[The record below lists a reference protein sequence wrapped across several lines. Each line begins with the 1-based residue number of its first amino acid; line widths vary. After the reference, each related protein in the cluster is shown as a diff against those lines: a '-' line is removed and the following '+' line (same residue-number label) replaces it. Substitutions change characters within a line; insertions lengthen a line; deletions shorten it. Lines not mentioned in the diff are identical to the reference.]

1 MILGLQTNIEN
12 LSAQKYTNTD
22 DHSTNNTQQT
32 MHRLAS
38 TKNNLWSLE
47 GIQETISQIQSIRE
61 TSKKDYGSVRYQ
73 PPDIKKFNVKVDS
86 SEKKKLLVRPTL
98 SFCDY

>member
-38 TKNNLWSLE
+38 TKNNL
-47 GIQETISQIQSIRE
+47 
-61 TSKKDYGSVRYQ
+61 
-73 PPDIKKFNVKVDS
+73 
-86 SEKKKLLVRPTL
+86 
-98 SFCDY
+98 